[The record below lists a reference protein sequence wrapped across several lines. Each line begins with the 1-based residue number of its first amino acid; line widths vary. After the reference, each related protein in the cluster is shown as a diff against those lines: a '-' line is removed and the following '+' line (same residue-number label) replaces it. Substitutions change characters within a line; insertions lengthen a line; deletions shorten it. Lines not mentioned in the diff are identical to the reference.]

1 MTLPDL
7 RKLCARMADE
17 LDHYRQLLM
26 DDRRETHALAA
37 EARAL
42 LAQPKPPAD
51 REVAELVAWLRT
63 NADYSLQKAAT
74 ETSKRFH
81 RVADLLERLAQP
93 KPQGLPPGYIDSEHT
108 GHDRKLLETFY
119 RACRSEGG
127 TADEINLRGLKAV
140 LAQPEPQ
147 GPSEQEVS
155 EWINSLPLWH
165 GATRDELTGIVLR
178 ALARWGRTAIEPV
191 PVAWC
196 RSDEFVNAMKRGG
209 SFNGWKDP
217 GAGANKC
224 DMQLYTIQQQEV
236 K

>member
-1 MTLPDL
+1 MT
-7 RKLCARMADE
+7 
-17 LDHYRQLLM
+17 QL
-26 DDRRETHALAA
+26 T
-37 EARAL
+37 
-42 LAQPKPPAD
+42 D
-51 REVAELVAWLRT
+51 RE
-63 NADYSLQKAAT
+63 
-74 ETSKRFH
+74 
-81 RVADLLERLAQP
+81 LLEAVHRAWVMASDEGGVIHHLSGPMSRISASLAQP

-165 GATRDELTGIVLR
+165 GTTRDELTGIVLR